1 MRDQPGR
8 PTKSD
13 GPAFPHD
20 ETDNL
25 LVHGEVVET
34 ESDDGTRVRYP
45 SYRELAERFGVAH
58 SLIAKFSKEH
68 NCLARRRQADKRVK
82 EMADTKL
89 IELRADSLALTRDDA
104 VRVIDRYLAQFEG
117 ALQEGRVRCD
127 NPSDFNL
134 MVRLKSFVM
143 GDADSRHEMLGGIT
157 LEDIQQRHAQLLKTW
172 EEATPEM
179 CGLAMPPLPASM
191 AADGDDGEDNDD
203 AGDAGDEGGGDEGD
217 DGDEGDGSGGGSTPP
232 VQ

>member
-8 PTKSD
+8 PSKGD

-20 ETDNL
+20 EADNL

-34 ESDDGTRVRYP
+34 EGDAGARVRYP

-172 EEATPEM
+172 DEATPEM
-179 CGLAMPPLPASM
+179 CGLTMPPLPASM
-191 AADGDDGEDNDD
+191 AADRDDDVAVDDGDGED
-203 AGDAGDEGGGDEGD
+203 G
-217 DGDEGDGSGGGSTPP
+217 GDEGDGSGGGSTPP